1 MLDDFGAL
9 TQSLD
14 IAGAPGGALAGKSFV
29 VKENIDVA
37 GCVTMNGNPEWAAS
51 HAPAALHA
59 PVVDRLL
66 AAGARLTGKAHMDE
80 MAYSLLGANVHYG
93 TPCNPAAPGR
103 HPGGSSSGSAVAVAA
118 GLADFALGSD
128 TAGSCRAPAAFCG
141 VFGFRPSHGAISS
154 NGVIPLAQSLDT
166 VGWFA
171 RDMETMIAVGEA
183 LLPEDLDRGGFAQA
197 LPLREAFDD
206 AEAGFTEAAAP
217 ALAALAGARRPR
229 DCRFGDAFWPLTLG
243 HFRNLQAY
251 EGWQAQ
257 GGWIS
262 SAKPTLGPGV
272 KERFDYAAG
281 VTAEQKQAADDY
293 RREVCAKLRDI
304 MGADGFLVAP
314 TTPFR
319 APLLDES
326 AEALD
331 VKRYQ
336 MMRIFL
342 IASFC
347 GLPQLSLPLKSPGAP
362 FGLSIIGRRWSDR
375 HLLDFAQSLR
385 F

>member
-14 IAGAPGGALAGKSFV
+14 IPGAAGGPLADKTFV

-37 GCVTMNGNPEWAAS
+37 GCVTMNGSPDWAAR

-59 PVVDRLL
+59 PAVERLL
-66 AAGARLTGKAHMDE
+66 AAGARLVGKAHMDE

-141 VFGFRPSHGAISS
+141 VYGFRPSHGAISS

-166 VGWFA
+166 IGWFA

-197 LPLREAFDD
+197 LLLREAFND
-206 AEAGFTEAAAP
+206 AEAGFVEAAAP
-217 ALAALAGARRPR
+217 ALKALAGARRPR
-229 DCRFGDAFWPLTLG
+229 DVEFGEAFWPLTLG

-251 EGWQAQ
+251 EAWRAQ
-257 GGWIS
+257 GGWIA
-262 SAKPTLGPGV
+262 SAKPGFGPGV
-272 KERFDYAAG
+272 KERFEYAAT
-281 VTAEQKQAADDY
+281 VTVEQKQAADAY
-293 RREVCAKLRDI
+293 RLEVCDRLRAL

-331 VKRYQ
+331 AKRYQ

-347 GLPQLSLPLKSPGAP
+347 GLPQISLPLKSPGAP
-362 FGLSIIGRRWSDR
+362 FGLSVIGRRWSDR
-375 HLLDFAQSLR
+375 RLLDFAQTLR